1 MGGGFAVAKTKRKR
15 LLQSLASVFEL
26 PEDVILDLTRVTVTG
41 NVQLLMENH
50 RGILVY
56 NPERICIRTQQGE
69 TVITGTG
76 LKIDSLFANELII
89 TGKIDAIQFVRSRG

>member
-1 MGGGFAVAKTKRKR
+1 MAKTKRKR

-41 NVQLLMENH
+41 NVQLMMENH

-76 LKIDSLFANELII
+76 LKVDSLFASEILI
-89 TGKIDAIQFVRSRG
+89 TGKIDGIQFIRSRG